1 MQRDPEAS
9 KSKIKKEA
17 LHAEQVSKALSKEL
31 AGQEENN
38 SFVLKRLKTE
48 KDKWVG
54 QADSK
59 SDMITNFLQVCIF
72 PRCFFSAPGML
83 RPLGEGVFF
92 CQEGVKRRV
101 FLFLFVCFTCM
112 CLADFFCSIFAAD
125 AMYCAKFAELLH
137 QMEALNWSTVLYYD
151 RVFRDISCIVARY
164 AAVIRSL
171 PTRMPRSLALDDSKF
186 FFFCS
191 CTENEVRRY
200 ARFLRE
206 TLRLIAHWHD
216 SEATFDRECG
226 RKAGFRQGSS
236 KDVRFIPEPF
246 CLQAPGGKVGV
257 LTFAQRA
264 DAVADQQLT

>member
-83 RPLGEGVFF
+83 YREVGSGQRVVGTFN
-92 CQEGVKRRV
+92 QE
-101 FLFLFVCFTCM
+101 
-112 CLADFFCSIFAAD
+112 
-125 AMYCAKFAELLH
+125 E
-137 QMEALNWSTVLYYD
+137 
-151 RVFRDISCIVARY
+151 
-164 AAVIRSL
+164 
-171 PTRMPRSLALDDSKF
+171 
-186 FFFCS
+186 
-191 CTENEVRRY
+191 
-200 ARFLRE
+200 
-206 TLRLIAHWHD
+206 
-216 SEATFDRECG
+216 
-226 RKAGFRQGSS
+226 
-236 KDVRFIPEPF
+236 
-246 CLQAPGGKVGV
+246 
-257 LTFAQRA
+257 
-264 DAVADQQLT
+264 